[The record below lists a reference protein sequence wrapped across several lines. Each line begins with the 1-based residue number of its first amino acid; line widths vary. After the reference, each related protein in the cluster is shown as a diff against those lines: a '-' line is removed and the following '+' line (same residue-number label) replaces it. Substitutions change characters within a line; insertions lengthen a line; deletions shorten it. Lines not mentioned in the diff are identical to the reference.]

1 MGEDFKVEQSSGN
14 IFADLGFSEEEAKEE
29 LLKAQLGAEIFR
41 ILAHRKL
48 TQTKAAEILEVKQ
61 PEISRLKSGKFSY
74 YSVERL
80 MRFLERLNCE
90 VRIHIAW
97 PESEG
102 AKKVIAI

>member
-1 MGEDFKVEQSSGN
+1 MAEEIKVEQSSGN

-48 TQTKAAEILEVKQ
+48 TQMMAADILEVKQ

-80 MRFLERLNCE
+80 MRFLERLDCE
-90 VRIHIAW
+90 VSIHITW

-102 AKKVIAI
+102 AKKVITI